1 MRYQWF
7 FFFVVIGHFFLPAG
21 YAQDVIIQGC
31 YWSCPEDDPNSPI
44 DSSSLVFWVDKM
56 KKQSP
61 ALAHAGFTHIWL
73 PSLQTAPPVVVKPLI
88 DNLKSQ
94 GISPIAALTINRDSI
109 SAFLP
114 LVRQLDSTLG
124 INAYSIASPKT
135 IEPEKIAAALNS
147 FYQDEQPVGLLVAE
161 IRPTGFTGPASE
173 WVNETSQ
180 YLNFQPQL
188 EQQPRIYDFPLREA
202 LRLACTSSD
211 YDVRL
216 LFENSIRDASSLS
229 GFNIVTL
236 INHPTFKNQ
245 NGKEGDFD
253 DPVEDPLL
261 AYAYLLS
268 NNQLGLPAVFYGDY
282 YGAQSN
288 VEGYDE
294 ATPLKEAIDQL
305 IKAHHDFIFGATAVE
320 YLNHIGSDK
329 RWKSI
334 DPDIPVDSSGF
345 ILFQLDGTYT
355 PAGRQNN
362 PPGNKDVLVGINFSY
377 DTLLLQHE
385 INLSNIQKEDFF
397 TDVIGNAFETQ
408 SPLSILDSTTME
420 YNAVNIGLP
429 PRSYAIWVQGR
440 ATAVVP
446 SRIQLS
452 AEGTDNLI
460 EVSWEAAYESN
471 TLGYELERSVNGK
484 SFERLISYKAIS
496 GSDDPASYIFLDQDV
511 YPNEQLYYR
520 VKLLDEEGGYEYS
533 AVKTATLFKRDLNV
547 ELLDH
552 NANDWKKLLII
563 NSNAKAD
570 GLIEV
575 YNAKGELVLAQT
587 QSIKNGETISHIDM
601 TGLSQGVYFIYFKI
615 KDKQWWSTRV
625 AKF

>member
-7 FFFVVIGHFFLPAG
+7 FFFIVIGNFCLPSG

-88 DNLKSQ
+88 DNLKDQ
-94 GISPIAALTINRDSI
+94 GITPIAALTINRDSI

-114 LVRQLDSTLG
+114 LVQQLDSTLD

-135 IEPEKIAAALNS
+135 IEPEKIATALNS
-147 FYQDEQPVGLLVAE
+147 FYQDEQPVDLLVAE
-161 IRPTGFTGPASE
+161 IPLSQFAGSPSK
-173 WVNETSQ
+173 WVNTTSQ

-188 EQQPRIYDFPLREA
+188 EQQPRIYDFSLREA
-202 LRLACTSSD
+202 LRLACSSTE
-211 YDVRL
+211 YDARL
-216 LFENSIRDASSLS
+216 LFNNSIRDASSLS

-261 AYAYLLS
+261 AYAYLLT

-282 YGAQSN
+282 YGDQSD

-294 ATPLKEAIDQL
+294 APSLEEEIDQL
-305 IKAHHDFIFGATAVE
+305 IKAHHDFIFGSTAVE
-320 YLNHIGSDK
+320 YLNRIGSDK
-329 RWKSI
+329 QWKSI
-334 DPDIPVDSSGF
+334 NPDIPVDSSGF
-345 ILFQLDGTYT
+345 VLFQLDGTYT
-355 PAGRQNN
+355 PAGRQNE

-377 DTLLLQHE
+377 DTLYLQHE
-385 INLSNIQKEDFF
+385 INLSNLQKEDFF

-429 PRSYAIWVQGR
+429 PRSYAIWIQGR

-460 EVSWEAAYESN
+460 EVSWDAAYESN

-484 SFERLISYKAIS
+484 RFEKLVSYKAIS
-496 GSDDPASYIFLDQDV
+496 ASDDPASYVFLDQDV
-511 YPNEQLYYR
+511 YPNELLYYR
-520 VKLLDEEGGYEYS
+520 VKLLDQEGGYEYS
-533 AVKTATLFKRDLNV
+533 AVKTAKLFKRDLNF
-547 ELLDH
+547 ELVDH
-552 NANDWKKLLII
+552 PTQDWKKLLII
-563 NSNAKAD
+563 NSNATAD
-570 GLIEV
+570 GLIEA
-575 YNAKGELVLAQT
+575 YNAKGELVIKQA
-587 QSIKNGETISHIDM
+587 QSIKKGETISNIDM
-601 TGLSQGVYFIYFKI
+601 TALPQGVYFIDFKI
-615 KDKQWWSTRV
+615 NEKQWWSTRI